1 MEPLI
6 YNEMLLIITSSFDIF
21 NIFIMFMTLFGKA
34 LIELAMEQA
43 VNVVSIFILKKN
55 MYHLFLLACIH
66 DGTVN

>member
-1 MEPLI
+1 
-6 YNEMLLIITSSFDIF
+6 
-21 NIFIMFMTLFGKA
+21 MTLFGKA